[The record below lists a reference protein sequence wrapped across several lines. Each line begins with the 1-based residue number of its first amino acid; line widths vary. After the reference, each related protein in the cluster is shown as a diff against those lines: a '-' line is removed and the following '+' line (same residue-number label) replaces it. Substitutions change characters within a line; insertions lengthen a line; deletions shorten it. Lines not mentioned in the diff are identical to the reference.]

1 MIEYN
6 VLRDLVP
13 KTQRGMITPEFVDKL
28 NEWNTDP
35 KLVDSFKENLLS
47 YTGVLKDGK
56 YKIEDYVYAVK
67 YVSYKLLGSSDID
80 AYAITFPD
88 RYQRLTDEG
97 LDRNGISPYA
107 AAYKKNKLVNAIME
121 QTLVPSHVLNAPLH
135 QTALNELAQIMMYG
149 KSEMARVN
157 AATSILAATKQPE
170 KTKIELDIS
179 VNNKDAISELRRAT
193 EELANAQ
200 LESIKLGASV
210 KQIAE
215 SRILDAEVC
224 DDE

>member
-6 VLRDLVP
+6 AFKDLVP
-13 KTQRGMITPEFVDKL
+13 KTQRGLITPEFVDKL
-28 NEWNTDP
+28 NEWNADP

-56 YKIEDYVYAVK
+56 YKLEDYVYAVK

-107 AAYKKNKLVNAIME
+107 AAYKKNKLVNAIIE
-121 QTLVPSHVLNAPLH
+121 QTLVPTHVLNAPLF
-135 QTALNELAQIMMYG
+135 QSALNELAYIMING

-200 LESIKLGASV
+200 LESIKSGASV

>member
-6 VLRDLVP
+6 AFKDLVP
-13 KTQRGMITPEFVDKL
+13 KTQRGLITPEFVDKL
-28 NEWNTDP
+28 NEWNADP

-56 YKIEDYVYAVK
+56 YKLEDYVYAVK

-107 AAYKKNKLVNAIME
+107 AAYKKNKLVNAIIE
-121 QTLVPSHVLNAPLH
+121 QTLVPTHVLNAPLF
-135 QTALNELAQIMMYG
+135 QSALNELAYIMING

-193 EELANAQ
+193 EELAAAQ
-200 LESIKLGASV
+200 LESIKAGASV
-210 KQIAE
+210 KTIAE
-215 SRILDAEVC
+215 SRITDAEIC
-224 DDE
+224 DE

>member
-6 VLRDLVP
+6 AFKDLVP
-13 KTQRGMITPEFVDKL
+13 KTQRGLITPEFVDKL

-88 RYQRLTDEG
+88 RYQRLSDEG

-107 AAYKKNKLVNAIME
+107 AAYKKNKLVNAIIE

-135 QTALNELAQIMMYG
+135 QEALNELAYIMCNG

-157 AATSILAATKQPE
+157 AATAILAATKQPE

-193 EELANAQ
+193 EELASAQ
-200 LESIKLGASV
+200 LESIKAGVSV
-210 KQIAE
+210 KVVAE
-215 SRILDAEVC
+215 SRITDAEIC
-224 DDE
+224 DE

>member
-210 KQIAE
+210 KHIAE

>member
-6 VLRDLVP
+6 AFKDLVP

-193 EELANAQ
+193 EELAAAQ
-200 LESIKLGASV
+200 LESIKAGASV
-210 KQIAE
+210 KTIAE
-215 SRILDAEVC
+215 SRITDAEIC
-224 DDE
+224 DE

>member
-6 VLRDLVP
+6 VFKDLVP
-13 KTQRGMITPEFVDKL
+13 KTQRGLITPEFVDRL
-28 NEWNTDP
+28 NEWNNDP
-35 KLVDSFKENLLS
+35 KLVESFKENLLS

-56 YKIEDYVYAVK
+56 YKLEDYVYAVK

-107 AAYKKNKLVNAIME
+107 AAYKKNKLVNAIIE

-135 QTALNELAQIMMYG
+135 QEALNELAYIMVNG

-157 AATSILAATKQPE
+157 AATAIIAATKQPE

-179 VNNKDAISELRRAT
+179 VNNKDAINELRRAT
-193 EELANAQ
+193 EELAMAQ
-200 LESIKLGASV
+200 MNSIKAGVGV
-210 KQIAE
+210 KEIAE
-215 SRILDAEVC
+215 SRIVEAEIC
-224 DDE
+224 DD

>member
-6 VLRDLVP
+6 AFKDLVP
-13 KTQRGMITPEFVDKL
+13 KTQRGLITPEFVDKL

-88 RYQRLTDEG
+88 RYQRLSDEG

-107 AAYKKNKLVNAIME
+107 AAYKKNKLVNAIIE

-135 QTALNELAQIMMYG
+135 QEALNELAYIMCNG

-157 AATSILAATKQPE
+157 AATAILAATKQPE

-193 EELANAQ
+193 EELASAQ
-200 LESIKLGASV
+200 LESIKAGMSV
-210 KQIAE
+210 KVVAE
-215 SRILDAEVC
+215 SRITDAEIC
-224 DDE
+224 DE

>member
-6 VLRDLVP
+6 VFKDLIP
-13 KTQRGMITPEFVDKL
+13 KTQRGLITPEFVEKL
-28 NEWNTDP
+28 NAWNDDP

-56 YKIEDYVYAVK
+56 YKLEDYVYAIK

-88 RYQRLTDEG
+88 RYQRLSDEG

-107 AAYKKNKLVNAIME
+107 AAYKKNKLVNAIIE
-121 QTLVPSHVLNAPLH
+121 QTLVPSHVLNAPLY
-135 QTALNELAQIMMYG
+135 QEALNELAYIMCNG

-157 AATSILAATKQPE
+157 AATAILTATKQPE

-179 VNNKDAISELRRAT
+179 VNNKDAINELRRAT
-193 EELANAQ
+193 EELVNAQ
-200 LESIKLGASV
+200 LESIKSGTSV
-210 KQIAE
+210 KFIAE
-215 SRILDAEVC
+215 SRILDAEMC
-224 DDE
+224 DE